1 VGLRVPPL
9 MEYCA
14 VVERRIIRHIP
25 AAVLAV
31 HTRNVEILPFLGFHN
46 SRRFVA
52 PPPASRRV
60 N

>member
-1 VGLRVPPL
+1 